1 MLTSQTQTRLK
12 KPGLTSFNCVCQQ
25 KTDYC
30 GGDQVGRLGCKPESS
45 DVCVCVCVTEQGS
58 LGARGKVSRCVN
70 TQTHTPH
77 STSYRC
83 LRFPLDPDG
92 FIAGISKASKI

>member
-45 DVCVCVCVTEQGS
+45 DVCVCVCVCVTEQGS

-70 TQTHTPH
+70 THKHTHTSLYLVQVLESPFR
-77 STSYRC
+77 SW
-83 LRFPLDPDG
+83 RFYSWN
-92 FIAGISKASKI
+92 F